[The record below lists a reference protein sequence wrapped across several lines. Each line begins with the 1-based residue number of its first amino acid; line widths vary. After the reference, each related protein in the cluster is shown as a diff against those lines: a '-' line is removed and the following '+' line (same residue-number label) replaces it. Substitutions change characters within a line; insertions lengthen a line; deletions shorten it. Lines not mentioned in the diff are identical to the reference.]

1 MTFRTKL
8 LVVFILA
15 LLSSVGVIA
24 LGVTIVARRAFDTL
38 NQQYSDALVGQF
50 EREVDRHKQNVANR
64 VQGIA
69 DAGDTVRMAIDLSRP
84 QADVS
89 VYVNDAHGV
98 AQSHQLDFVDFVAN
112 DGSIISSNEW
122 PARFG
127 YKMDWVTQ
135 TADWTSAGAFLTKV
149 DTQDGPAVGLM
160 SVSTV
165 RVGDKNLY
173 IVGGERL
180 GKDFLASLVLPA
192 GMRALLYQNLDPNFD
207 ASNIVDQSGPVTQ
220 GERFAPFIEQQ
231 RSEPGERSFKIL
243 WSGTPM
249 SAESFH
255 ALPLLGRSGELL
267 GVLLVGSSQTQVVSL
282 EERIALLAS
291 CVIAMGLF
299 FGLLMSWWGAARV
312 TRPVRRLAEGAREV
326 TEGNWNARVDV
337 RGNDEMGKLSR
348 AFNRMTEQL
357 SDQRERLVQAERVAA
372 WRELARR
379 LAHELKNPL
388 FPLQTT
394 VENLRRA
401 KEQGGPE
408 QFEEVFQESTGI
420 LLSEIDNLK
429 KIIGRFSDFARMPQP
444 ELARLNLNDL
454 VREIVKLF
462 EAQFSAVG
470 RPPITPELHL
480 EEGLPPVQAD
490 ATLLRRAI
498 ENLVLNAMDAM
509 PSGGVLMLR
518 TSHSGGDV
526 SLEVSDTG
534 SGLTPEECERLFTP
548 YYTTKQHGTGL
559 GLAIV
564 QSVVSDHGGRI
575 AVESESGVGTSF
587 HIHLPAK
594 PGLHV
599 SPGASHPVPAA
610 PSAPAPAKPAEP
622 AQEEPSIA
630 AAEAVLAE
638 EEEASGEVATPEIAE
653 SPAAEQ
659 PSEESAAE
667 PTPTEL
673 AAALVEAASSETAE
687 PEEAHDDEEHHDSDE
702 HEHHAA
708 EENHESEEV
717 HQSEDVHSGVD
728 ARREGE

>member
-1 MTFRTKL
+1 VTFRTKL
-8 LVVFILA
+8 LVVFVLA

-24 LGVTIVARRAFDTL
+24 VGVTIVARRAFDTM
-38 NQQYSDALVGQF
+38 NQEYSDALVGQF
-50 EREVDRHKQNVANR
+50 QREVERHKQGIANR
-64 VQGIA
+64 VQAIA
-69 DAGDTVRMAIDLSRP
+69 DANDTVRMAIDLSRP

-89 VYVNDAHGV
+89 VYVNDANGV
-98 AQSHQLDFVDFVAN
+98 SKSHQLDFLDFVAN

-127 YKMDWVTQ
+127 YKMDWLTQ
-135 TADWTSAGAFLTKV
+135 TADWTPVGAFLAKV
-149 DTQDGPAVGLM
+149 DTQDGPAVGLIA
-160 SVSTV
+160 VSTV

-173 IVGGERL
+173 VVGGERL
-180 GKDFLASLVLPA
+180 GKEFLGSLVLPA
-192 GMRALLYQNLDPNFD
+192 GMRALLYLNLDPSFD
-207 ASNIVDQSGPVTQ
+207 AANIVDQSGPVMQ
-220 GERFAPFIEQQ
+220 AERFAPFIEQ
-231 RSEPGERSFKIL
+231 ERRDPREQTFKIL

-249 SAESFH
+249 SAEGFH
-255 ALPLLGRSGELL
+255 ALPLLGRTNELL
-267 GVLLVGSSQTQVVSL
+267 GVLLVGSSQRQMAAL
-282 EERIALLAS
+282 EQRIALLAFG
-291 CVIAMGLF
+291 VIAMGLF
-299 FGLLMSWWGAARV
+299 FGMLMSWWGAARV
-312 TRPVRRLAEGAREV
+312 TRPVRRLSEGARAV

-337 RGNDEMGKLSR
+337 RGHDEMGQLSR

-357 SDQRERLVQAERVAA
+357 SEQRERLVQAERVAA

-401 KEQGGPE
+401 KEQGRE
-408 QFEEVFQESTGI
+408 RQFEEVFQESTGI

-429 KIIGRFSDFARMPQP
+429 KIIRRFSDFARMPQP
-444 ELARLNLNDL
+444 ELARVNLNDL
-454 VREIVKLF
+454 VRDIMKLF

-480 EEGLPPVQAD
+480 EEGLTLVQAD

-509 PSGGVLMLR
+509 PAGGVLMLR
-518 TSHSGGDV
+518 TSHENGGV

-575 AVESESGVGTSF
+575 SVESEAGVGTSF

-594 PGLHV
+594 PAQHAGVPV
-599 SPGASHPVPAA
+599 SHAIAPG
-610 PSAPAPAKPAEP
+610 PSSATAPARAAETS
-622 AQEEPSIA
+622 AASDESSTA

-638 EEEASGEVATPEIAE
+638 QEAGKRDETSGA
-653 SPAAEQ
+653 PA
-659 PSEESAAE
+659 
-667 PTPTEL
+667 
-673 AAALVEAASSETAE
+673 
-687 PEEAHDDEEHHDSDE
+687 EAHEDEGAGETSE
-702 HEHHAA
+702 AHE
-708 EENHESEEV
+708 
-717 HQSEDVHSGVD
+717 SEDVHSGRDVGG
-728 ARREGE
+728 EGD